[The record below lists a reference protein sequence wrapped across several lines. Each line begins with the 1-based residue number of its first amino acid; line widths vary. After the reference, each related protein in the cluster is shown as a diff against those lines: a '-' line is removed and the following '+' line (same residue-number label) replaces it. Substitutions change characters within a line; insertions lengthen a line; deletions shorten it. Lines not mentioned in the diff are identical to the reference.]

1 MPTLRRLVD
10 LLRVTENG
18 QQNSARGKETA
29 GYNGTAQHY
38 KVYILLRNNPLSS
51 EAIGIVIRYLAA
63 ASTTVEP
70 DVKMNDGGNDPIYG
84 ELVLIATTNRQTDA
98 IPFPGCKRHA
108 KPRVVSSTFYT
119 ILNRIE

>member
-38 KVYILLRNNPLSS
+38 KVYILLRDNPPSS
-51 EAIGIVIRYLAA
+51 EAIDDKFQLDSSLQCLTPCCRRHRNSLALENNKTRIHSSQLRITFA
-63 ASTTVEP
+63 AVE
-70 DVKMNDGGNDPIYG
+70 
-84 ELVLIATTNRQTDA
+84 Q
-98 IPFPGCKRHA
+98 
-108 KPRVVSSTFYT
+108 
-119 ILNRIE
+119 

>member
-1 MPTLRRLVD
+1 MRSGESGDYVDSKSRVDQSTTYRDRLISRNIYRSSPT
-10 LLRVTENG
+10 EG
-18 QQNSARGKETA
+18 PGEEP
-29 GYNGTAQHY
+29 
-38 KVYILLRNNPLSS
+38 INNVV
-51 EAIGIVIRYLAA
+51 IVIRYLAA

-98 IPFPGCKRHA
+98 IPFPGRKRHA

-119 ILNRIE
+119 VLNRIE